1 MATKSIRSIEEDV
14 QRQCESWLRTEKIYI
29 GNAYINSEIEN
40 ALQKYPSK
48 SGGKGRNYPDI
59 QLLLDSSYLSNLP
72 VMIEVKGKRG
82 LTVKDDGAGRI
93 LNVKVNGEANYANIA
108 RYAVNGAIHYAKAIL
123 EYSDMY
129 NAAIAVGVNGF
140 PSPDGQIKYDIH
152 AYYISKRNLFVPK
165 KISEYQD
172 LSFLLTRN
180 HCSLAEKIELL
191 HLTEYEAESR
201 KLELEDEMERNLKAM
216 NQKMQHK
223 LQIADI
229 DSRIRLI
236 AGMVMAGL
244 GVRDDSKANWKVRPL
259 EISDLKGESGEFSN
273 DGQIIMH
280 RIHDFLSARK
290 LPQEKIDM
298 ITNELNK
305 AFIYSKLQNPQNGVS
320 TLHELYSDV
329 KLNLLTFLRGDLH
342 NIDFTGRLFNTI
354 TEWTKTPEDPDNDVV
369 LTPRYVTELMAKL
382 CNVDMNSYVWD
393 FATGSGGFLISA
405 MHLMLQDARN
415 RIKSPDALKQ
425 KEEDIKFKQL
435 LGVEKLPSMYMLAVL
450 NMILMQ
456 DGSSNLIH
464 GDSIVDF
471 HGQYEQGE
479 NKGKNFPADVFL
491 LNPPYSQPGK
501 GFIFVTKALKYM
513 TRKGRAAILIKDSA
527 GSGQG
532 LPYTKEILENNTLVA
547 SIKMDD
553 IFFGVVGVRTYI
565 FVFDINKPHN
575 PDSVVKFIDFSY
587 DGYKRSK
594 RKKSSQSVNLQDID
608 NAKERYAEIER
619 LVNIGR
625 GKNDVNLKYYKEHY
639 FEDYITLNGDDWTYE
654 QHVKL
659 DTRPKLED
667 FQCVVKD
674 YLAWRVSQVLKER
687 DEEDSLGKK

>member
-1 MATKSIRSIEEDV
+1 MATKSIRSIEGDV
-14 QRQCESWLRTEKIYI
+14 QDQCKSWLGKEKFYI

-40 ALQKYPSK
+40 ALQKSPSK
-48 SGGKGRNYPDI
+48 NGGKGRNYPDI
-59 QLLLDSSYLSNLP
+59 QLLLDSSYLSNVP

-82 LTVKDDGAGRI
+82 LMIKDDGAGRI
-93 LNVKVNGEANYANIA
+93 LNTKVNGEANYANITK
-108 RYAVNGAIHYAKAIL
+108 YAVNGAIHYSEAIL
-123 EYSDMY
+123 KYSDMY
-129 NAAIAVGVNGF
+129 NAVIAVGVNGF
-140 PSPDGQIKYDIH
+140 PRPDGQIKYEIH
-152 AYYISKRNLFVPK
+152 AYYISKRNLFIPK
-165 KISEYQD
+165 KIAEYQD

-180 HCSLAEKIELL
+180 HRSLAEKIELL
-191 HLTEYEAESR
+191 YLTVDEAENR

-216 NQKMQHK
+216 NQNMEDN
-223 LQIADI
+223 QIADI

-244 GVRDDSKANWKVRPL
+244 GVRDESGAKWKVRPL
-259 EISDLKGESGEFSN
+259 EISDLKGEEGELSN
-273 DGQIIMH
+273 DGQVIMR
-280 RIHDFLSARK
+280 RIYEFLQARD
-290 LPQEKIDM
+290 LPHEKI
-298 ITNELNK
+298 ELIKTELTK
-305 AFIYSKLQNPQNGVS
+305 AFIFSKLQNPVGGAS
-320 TLHELYSDV
+320 ILRKLYSDV
-329 KLNLLTFLRGDLH
+329 KDKLLIFLRGDLH
-342 NIDFTGRLFNTI
+342 NIDFTGRLFNAI
-354 TEWTKTPEDPDNDVV
+354 TEWTKTPQDPDHDIV

-382 CNVDMNSYVWD
+382 CNVNMNSYVWD
-393 FATGSGGFLISA
+393 FASGSGGFLISA

-415 RIKSPDALKQ
+415 RIQSPDDLRK
-425 KEEDIKFKQL
+425 KEKDIKFQQL
-435 LGVEKLPSMYMLAVL
+435 LGVEKSPGMYMLAVL

-456 DGSSNLIH
+456 DGSSNLINE
-464 GDSIVDF
+464 DSIVDY
-471 HGQYEQGE
+471 HGQYEQGK
-479 NKGKNFPADVFL
+479 NKGKDFPADVFL

-513 TRKGRAAILIKDSA
+513 NRKGRAAILIKDSA

-659 DTRPKLED
+659 DTRPKMED
-667 FQCVVKD
+667 FQSVVKD